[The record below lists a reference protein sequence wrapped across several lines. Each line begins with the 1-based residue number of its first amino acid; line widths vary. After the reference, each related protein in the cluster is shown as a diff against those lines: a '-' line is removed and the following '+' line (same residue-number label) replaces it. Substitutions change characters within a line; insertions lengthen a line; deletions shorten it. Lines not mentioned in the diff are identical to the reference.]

1 MSWQCVHEFRVVEH
15 PADFFADVAAEF
27 ARGIRDLLENGRA
40 TVKDRYDVFE
50 VAARIEVSPSSPPEC
65 LQFCPMKYGV
75 VTTLS

>member
-1 MSWQCVHEFRVVEH
+1 MPWQCIDEFRVVEQ
-15 PADFFADVAAEF
+15 FANFSANLPMEF